1 MNLVYLKRSNA
12 ENERELGGGGV
23 VWLIAQLM
31 EGWFS
36 RVRGS
41 VEMMI
46 DEHDEGSLEVV
57 GVLLCGGYASC

>member
-1 MNLVYLKRSNA
+1 MNLVSLKRSNA
-12 ENERELGGGGV
+12 ENERELGGGV

>member
-1 MNLVYLKRSNA
+1 M
-12 ENERELGGGGV
+12 